1 MEKSAGELR
10 SNTTEQTISSG
21 LLLLWGC
28 RKRIKRLMKTVGRLP
43 RRTPIP
49 EHQIVEAFHR
59 TALQL
64 AAILLLILFSDIAPS
79 RATEKNIW
87 EEFSGEK
94 ALAHVQRL
102 VDLGPHPGGSDAS
115 GKARDYIEQQLRDS
129 GWQVTR
135 QAFTDDTPRGKIHFV
150 NLIARFS
157 SDANQASPSFLLCS
171 HYDTKLFDTIRF
183 VGADDGGSSTGLL
196 LELARVL
203 GQHASVA
210 RNVELVFFDGE
221 EAYENFS
228 DTDGLYGSRYFA
240 RKLQSEGA
248 KRFRG
253 GILFDMVGDRSLG
266 ITLPADS
273 PAAMARDVFAAAEAL
288 KLRKYFS
295 YLDRDLIDDH
305 APLNAIG
312 IPTID
317 IIDFD
322 YPWWHTADDTM
333 DKISAQSLQIVG
345 SVALYYLAEFGL
357 KR

>member
-1 MEKSAGELR
+1 
-10 SNTTEQTISSG
+10 
-21 LLLLWGC
+21 
-28 RKRIKRLMKTVGRLP
+28 MKNVGRLCQ
-43 RRTPIP
+43 TPIR
-49 EHQIVEAFHR
+49 ECVLVKAFHR
-59 TALQL
+59 NAPQF
-64 AAILLLILFSDIAPS
+64 AAIVLLVSFSQVNKSCA
-79 RATEKNIW
+79 AETKIW
-87 EEFSGEK
+87 EDFSGEK

-102 VDLGPHPGGSDAS
+102 VDLGPHPAGSQAIE
-115 GKARDYIEQQLRDS
+115 KARDYMEEQLRHS

-135 QAFTDDTPRGKIHFV
+135 QAFTDDTPRGKVRFV
-150 NLIARFS
+150 NLIARFPG
-157 SDANQASPSFLLCS
+157 DGKAASPSFLFSS

-183 VGADDGGSSTGLL
+183 VGANDGGSSTGLL

-203 GQHASVA
+203 GQHPNVA
-210 RNVELVFFDGE
+210 KNVELVFFDGE
-221 EAYENFS
+221 EAIENFS
-228 DTDGLYGSRYFA
+228 ETDGLYGSRYFA
-240 RKLQSEGA
+240 RELQRDGA
-248 KRFRG
+248 KQFHG

-266 ITLPADS
+266 ITFPADT
-273 PAAMARDVFAAAEAL
+273 PAAVTRDVFAAAEAL

-305 APLNAIG
+305 VPLNTIG

-345 SVALYYLAEFGL
+345 SVGLYYLAEFGL